1 MRSFCQTSAL
11 TLTLAFVAVGTAQPP
26 AEPDGQVRSPSPVK
40 LLEPGTAPRQSLRLA
55 PLLGAHQV
63 VDLLMRVTNERVM
76 DGNKIPVNQA
86 PAMKMSFEMVVTDI
100 SPGQVSYAFECIDAD
115 LVGDPAAPDPMLPM
129 MREAILP
136 LIGLR
141 GTGVL
146 SDRAQSLRTTVSRP
160 AQIDPMVEPH
170 LDGIQRLLEQ
180 LTMPFPT
187 EAVGIGAKW
196 EITNT
201 LDQDGFEVQQ
211 TVVCTLAA
219 SDGRTIEID
228 VEIVQR
234 ADPQPMVADGL
245 PPGAAANLLSYSSS
259 GTGRTVHRL
268 SELFPTDG
276 TMDVVNDST
285 VVISFGDMK
294 QEIVQHVVMDTELKG
309 RGTDPLTGSR

>member
-1 MRSFCQTSAL
+1 MRPVCPPIGL
-11 TLTLAFVAVGTAQPP
+11 ILTLAMAAVGTAQAP
-26 AEPDGQVRSPSPVK
+26 AEPDALAPSASSVK
-40 LLEPGTAPRQSLRLA
+40 LLEPGTTPRQSLRLA
-55 PLLGAHQV
+55 PLLGARHV
-63 VDLLMRVTNERVM
+63 VDLLMRVTSEKAM
-76 DGNKIPVNQA
+76 DGTRVPVNPV

-100 SPGQVSYAFECIDAD
+100 SPGEVSYAFECIDVD
-115 LVGDPAAPDPMLPM
+115 LVGDPATPNPMLPI
-129 MREAILP
+129 MREALRP

-160 AQIDPMVEPH
+160 ADIDPMVEPH

-201 LDQDGFEVQQ
+201 VDQDGFEVQQ

-219 SDGRTIEID
+219 SDGRTIEIN
-228 VEIVQR
+228 VEILQR
-234 ADPQPMVADGL
+234 ADPQPMVAYGL
-245 PPGAAANLLSYSSS
+245 PPGAAANLLSYSSN

-276 TMDVVNDST
+276 KMDVTNDST
-285 VVISFGDMK
+285 VVVSFGDKK
-294 QEIVQHVVMDTELKG
+294 QEIAQRVVMDTELKG
-309 RGTDPLTGSR
+309 RSEKKKN